1 MFSLPTSDQ
10 ANETVSLSPRL
21 TVLNSNSLASL
32 SALLPLANCQKLE
45 HLSLIGNPVR
55 SEKHYREWLIWKVSP
70 GGVDRGTQRTTT
82 EHLFPDL
89 YCTGVQL
96 GKTNLRV
103 LDYKR
108 IKEAERASAKA
119 LFEDAETGLPSQL
132 AHSLTSEAATNAAN
146 AAANAVLAQSSGGS
160 KAVNGSAS
168 RTMTDDEK
176 ARVREAIKG
185 ASSLEE
191 VKRLE
196 RMLAEG
202 KVPEGQAV

>member
-1 MFSLPTSDQ
+1 M
-10 ANETVSLSPRL
+10 
-21 TVLNSNSLASL
+21 
-32 SALLPLANCQKLE
+32 
-45 HLSLIGNPVR
+45 
-55 SEKHYREWLIWKVSP
+55 
-70 GGVDRGTQRTTT
+70 
-82 EHLFPDL
+82 
-89 YCTGVQL
+89 
-96 GKTNLRV
+96 

-119 LFEDAETGLPSQL
+119 LFEDTETGLPSQL

-146 AAANAVLAQSSGGS
+146 AAANAVLAQSSGGN
-160 KAVNGSAS
+160 KAANGSAT

-202 KVPEGQAV
+202 RVPEGQAV

>member
-1 MFSLPTSDQ
+1 
-10 ANETVSLSPRL
+10 VS
-21 TVLNSNSLASL
+21 
-32 SALLPLANCQKLE
+32 
-45 HLSLIGNPVR
+45 
-55 SEKHYREWLIWKVSP
+55 
-70 GGVDRGTQRTTT
+70 
-82 EHLFPDL
+82 L
-89 YCTGVQL
+89 YCTQL

-108 IKEAERASAKA
+108 IKDAERASAKS

-146 AAANAVLAQSSGGS
+146 AAANAVLAQSSTGAS
-160 KAVNGSAS
+160 KNANGAAARS
-168 RTMTDDEK
+168 MTEDEK

-185 ASSLEE
+185 ASSIEE
-191 VKRLE
+191 VKRLQ